1 VYIWCILVA
10 FHKAIVCP
18 IPRPY
23 ETVVIFLN
31 KKDNQEFKGEFGFGL
46 NSLGSYEK
54 RYQRE

>member
-1 VYIWCILVA
+1 VA